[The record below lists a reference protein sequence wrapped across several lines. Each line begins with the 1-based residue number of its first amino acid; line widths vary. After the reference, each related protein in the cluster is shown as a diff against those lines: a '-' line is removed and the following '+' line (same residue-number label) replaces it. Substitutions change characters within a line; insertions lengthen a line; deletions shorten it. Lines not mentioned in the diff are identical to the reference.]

1 MSAGGGAVFG
11 ESRIGGPVIG
21 LVAGNREL
29 PVMVAEKLRT
39 LGRPPVVVG
48 IEGEADPRLEALAGR
63 FVSLKLGQL
72 RLTIE
77 FFQAAGVRDFLMIGG
92 IERETILFNYE
103 PDALFLAM
111 LDTLADFH
119 TDRLLKAVAARM
131 EEAGLRLGSV
141 AELLPE
147 LLTPSGVLTRKKPD
161 EELTAD
167 LKVAWRIAKELGRLD
182 LGQTAVVSDRITLA
196 AEAAEGTDAAVAR
209 GASLAQKPVAV
220 AKVVKPTQD
229 VRLDPPVIGPETI
242 RVMAR
247 AKVGALAVEAGR
259 VLIVNPSETI
269 RLADD
274 ADLALV
280 AWTDELAGYRGGD
293 PC

>member
-1 MSAGGGAVFG
+1 MSIGGAA
-11 ESRIGGPVIG
+11 IG

-29 PVMVAEKLRT
+29 PIMVAEKLRAQ
-39 LGRPPVVVG
+39 GRPPVVVA
-48 IEGEADPRLEALAGR
+48 IDGEADPRLETLADR

-72 RLTIE
+72 RATLD

-92 IERETILFNYE
+92 IDRETILFNYE
-103 PDALFLAM
+103 PDALFVEVLE
-111 LDTLADFH
+111 TLADFH
-119 TDRLLKAVAARM
+119 TDKLLKAVAARM
-131 EEAGLRLGSV
+131 EEAGLKLGSV

-147 LLTPSGVLTRKKPD
+147 LLTSPGVLTRKAPD
-161 EELTAD
+161 AELTAD

-209 GASLAQKPVAV
+209 GASLAHKPVAV

-242 RVMAR
+242 RVMAQ
-247 AKVGALAVEAGR
+247 AKVGALAVEADR
-259 VLIVNPSETI
+259 VLIVNPVETV
-269 RLADD
+269 RLADE
-274 ADLALV
+274 AGLALV
-280 AWTDELAGYRGGD
+280 AWTDELAGYRG
-293 PC
+293 